1 MQYCR
6 KLAKGGEKIK
16 LHRLRPSKHLKHL
29 YQAAKIASFERE
41 RLPLVWLD
49 DSLIFAAGLGCD
61 VREYADRVLVP
72 ERVRLVW
79 VPDAPLIS
87 ALKVPGIALRKKVF
101 SVFLF

>member
-1 MQYCR
+1 M
-6 KLAKGGEKIK
+6 
-16 LHRLRPSKHLKHL
+16 
-29 YQAAKIASFERE
+29 
-41 RLPLVWLD
+41 WLD

-87 ALKVPGIALRKKVF
+87 A
-101 SVFLF
+101 